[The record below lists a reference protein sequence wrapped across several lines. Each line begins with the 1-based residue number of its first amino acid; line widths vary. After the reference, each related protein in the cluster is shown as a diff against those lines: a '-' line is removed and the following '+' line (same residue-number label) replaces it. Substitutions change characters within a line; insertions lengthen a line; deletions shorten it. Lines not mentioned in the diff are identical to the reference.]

1 MSTIFGIC
9 TPRSDVLAGNV
20 HEADFAA
27 DLAQVLAGT
36 AAKEYSDPVAFFA
49 NTYPTRGLRTLLR
62 SIAARVSGSPNQV
75 GSVFRLD
82 TQFGGGK
89 THSLI
94 ALTHA
99 LRGMTGVANAGEFID
114 LSLLPK
120 DRVRV
125 VAFDGENA
133 DPSNGRR
140 MSSNVLAHTPWGEL
154 AFQLGGDAAYERI
167 RRSDEDGTAPGAET
181 LRELI
186 VCQPTLILLDELAIY
201 LRKVSARNAQAAAEQ
216 LTAFLTGLFKAVES
230 SPRAALVYTLA
241 LGKGGSSTDAYGR
254 ENQAVSTFMAEAA
267 SVSARKATLLDPTE
281 EDETVQVLNRRLFS
295 HIDGKAADAVV
306 TAYQR
311 LWEAHRTALPNGA
324 PLDRWAETFRAGYPL
339 HPELMAT
346 LTEKT
351 ATLGNFQRVRGMLR
365 LLARTV
371 AELWDKRPADAC
383 ALHLHHINPGH
394 EPIRQEIVTR
404 LEQGALVPAI
414 RSEVAAHANEPPALA
429 QELDAAHYRG
439 LPPYASYVARAT
451 LLHTLAFN
459 DQIKGVT
466 AEDLRFSL
474 LSPGTDISFIDDA
487 RKRFVAD
494 SAYLD
499 DKPGAPL
506 RFLSQANLTQM
517 IRRQEAQVDPI
528 RARAELN
535 DKVRSIFGGT
545 TLSLC
550 AFPTGAYEVADDPND
565 GKPTLV
571 VMAFDAVHVRADALK
586 VPQLIEQIWSQRGT
600 QGDPRLNRNSLLF
613 VVAETAQIEAMRKAM
628 VTRLALEELRN
639 PERQRELA
647 DYQVAQINERY
658 NKSSQAL
665 ATAIQQ
671 AYRHVFYP
679 SRNKVAGTEADLE
692 HTVIDGATAGD
703 RPGDGQRQVI
713 TQLQNVGKL
722 RLPTDTPDS
731 PLYIRDR
738 TPLKKGQITTSKLRQ
753 EFYRDPALSMLVGDD
768 LFVRLIRNGIDQD
781 LYLYQNG
788 DLLVGKGDPVALI
801 RIDEQSLVMTTA
813 FAKERGLWPRPAPMA
828 PGAQPASSTASAAPG
843 HPITYGNESNRSTAA
858 VPANEPS
865 PTAGHAARSNLSAE
879 DVLRAALMQ
888 VVEKAQRAKV
898 SHIQRLTVRPF
909 EPNDALNLLTV
920 INQPNATVEIDLN
933 VEYETASGSVVTTIS
948 KGTPD
953 DARPLREFL
962 VAQLRG
968 AKDKNV
974 SAVYS
979 IQFDPPLALQDETF
993 LKMAERWERIVK
1005 GSASISAEP
1014 ATS

>member
-1 MSTIFGIC
+1 MLHGS
-9 TPRSDVLAGNV
+9 V

-36 AAKEYSDPVAFFA
+36 AAREYRDPAAFFA
-49 NTYPTRGLRTLLR
+49 NTYPTRGLKNLLR
-62 SIAARVSGSPNQV
+62 SIALRVSGSVEQV
-75 GSVFRLD
+75 GAVFRLD

-99 LRGMTGVANAGEFID
+99 LHGMKGVVNAAEFID
-114 LSLLPK
+114 LSLLPLK
-120 DRVRV
+120 AVRV

-140 MSSNVLAHTPWGEL
+140 MSPSVLAYTPWGEL
-154 AFQLGGDAAYERI
+154 AFQLGGESAYERV
-167 RRSDEDGTAPGAET
+167 RRSDEEGTAPGADT
-181 LRELI
+181 LRELLAD
-186 VCQPTLILLDELAIY
+186 QPTLILLDELAIY

-230 SPRAALVYTLA
+230 TQKAALVYTLA
-241 LGKGGSSTDAYGR
+241 LGKGGGSTDAYGR
-254 ENQAVSTFMAEAA
+254 ENQAVSAFMAEAA

-281 EDETVQVLNRRLFS
+281 EDETVQVLNRRLFA
-295 HIDGKAADAVV
+295 HIDRTAADSVV

-311 LWEAHRTALPNGA
+311 LWESHREALPNGA
-324 PLDRWAETFRAGYPL
+324 PLDRWCETFRAGYPL
-339 HPELMAT
+339 HPELIAT

-351 ATLGNFQRVRGMLR
+351 ATLSNFQRVRGMLR

-371 AELWDKRPADAC
+371 AELWANRPADAY

-404 LEQGALVPAI
+404 LEQSALVPAI
-414 RSEVAAHANEPPALA
+414 RSEVAAHINEPPALA

-439 LPPYASYVARAT
+439 LAPYGSYVARVT

-459 DQIKGVT
+459 DQVKGIS
-466 AEDLRFSL
+466 AEYLRYSL

-487 RKRFVAD
+487 RKRFIAD

-517 IRRQEAQVDPI
+517 IRRQEAQVDPL

-545 TLSLC
+545 TLALC

-571 VMAFDAVHVRADALK
+571 VMAFDAVQVRADALR
-586 VPQLIEQIWSQRGT
+586 VPTLIEQIWSQRGT
-600 QGDPRLNRNSLLF
+600 QGDPRLNRNSLAF
-613 VVAETAQIEAMRKAM
+613 VVAESAQVEVMRKAM

-647 DYQVAQINERY
+647 DYQVGQINERY

-679 SRNKVAGTEADLE
+679 SRNRVAGTDCDLE

-722 RLPTDTPDS
+722 RLPSDTPDS

-813 FAKERGLWPRPAPMA
+813 FAKEKGLWPRPAPVP
-828 PGAQPASSTASAAPG
+828 PGSSGAGISIDTSKPIPQSYSVESGRTTPAV
-843 HPITYGNESNRSTAA
+843 A
-858 VPANEPS
+858 VNEPS
-865 PTAGHAARSNLSAE
+865 PANGFSLRSQLSAE
-879 DVLRAALMQ
+879 DVLRAALTQ
-888 VVEKAQRAKV
+888 LLEKAQHAKI
-898 SHIQRLTVRPF
+898 SHFQSLTVRPF

-920 INQPNATVEIDLN
+920 VSQPNATVELDLN
-933 VEYETASGSVVTTIS
+933 VEYETASGTVVTSVS

-953 DARPLREFL
+953 DARPVREFL

-974 SAVYS
+974 TASYR
-979 IQFDPPLALQDETF
+979 IQFDPPLGIKDEAF

-1005 GSASISAEP
+1005 GSAAVSAEP
-1014 ATS
+1014 ATV